1 MQILIH
7 ADGNIEMS
15 NDLVGAIEDRLRS
28 ELDRFS
34 PALMRVDVHLSDI
47 NGTHFEVN
55 DKACTLSIHVARR
68 SPVTVSDRA
77 PSSILSVEG
86 ATAKAARLLDAAH
99 DRQVGHPGD
108 RTIRRMQAE
117 ES

>member
-7 ADGNIEMS
+7 TDGNIEMS
-15 NDLVGAIEDRLRS
+15 SDLMGAIEERLTK
-28 ELDRFS
+28 ELHRFS
-34 PALMRVDVHLSDI
+34 PGLMRVDVHLADI

-55 DKACTLSIHVARR
+55 DKECTLSLRVARR
-68 SPVTVSDRA
+68 SPITVSDRA

-86 ATAKAARLLDAAH
+86 ATAKAGRLLAAAS
-99 DRQVGHPGD
+99 DRQTGHPGD
-108 RTIRRMQAE
+108 QTIRRMQAE